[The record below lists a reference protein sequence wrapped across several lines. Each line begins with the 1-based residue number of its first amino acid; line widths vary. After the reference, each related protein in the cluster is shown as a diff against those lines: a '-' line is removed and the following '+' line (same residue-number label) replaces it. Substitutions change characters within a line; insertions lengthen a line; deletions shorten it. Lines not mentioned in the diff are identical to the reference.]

1 MFQREKHINL
11 TTYSNREQIN
21 FRRRMSTPRYTISPI
36 PKSISWLSQFL
47 SRNNGSSN
55 AFTAPT
61 NTNYYF
67 NVATSALAGA
77 LERFSGFFHSP
88 LFAPSG
94 TVRELNAVD
103 SEHKKNHQ
111 NDIWRIYQLSKHL
124 TKPGHVWSKFGSG
137 NKVSLTS
144 AARKMMED
152 GAKKKGTNG
161 NASLQD
167 IGKKSSSSLLS
178 SSSTSLSS
186 TISLD
191 SGDDGGPIGRET
203 RRRLVEWWSREYCA
217 GRMRLCVIGK
227 GVILYSGLI
236 TASLMQTSKIRWIIC
251 LIWQPIYSRPY
262 QITVRILYP
271 RFRIILLALTRKV
284 YVPPLPRISE
294 SVTDSSCF
302 GDRPWSLCRQSWTS
316 MPWR

>member
-11 TTYSNREQIN
+11 TTYSNREQNN
-21 FRRRMSTPRYTISPI
+21 FRRRMSTPRYTISLI
-36 PKSISWLSQFL
+36 PWTISWLSQFL

-61 NTNYYF
+61 NTNFYF

-103 SEHKKNHQ
+103 SENKKNLQ

-124 TKPGHVWSKFGSG
+124 TKPGHVWCKFGSG

-144 AARKMMED
+144 AARKLMEV

-161 NASLQD
+161 SASLQD
-167 IGKKSSSSLLS
+167 TSKKSSSSLVS

-186 TISLD
+186 TLSLE
-191 SGDDGGPIGRET
+191 SGDDGGAIGRET

-217 GRMRLCVIGK
+217 GRMRLCVVGK
-227 GVILYSGLI
+227 GMILYSGLTPI
-236 TASLMQTSKIRWIIC
+236 SLMQT
-251 LIWQPIYSRPY
+251 
-262 QITVRILYP
+262 
-271 RFRIILLALTRKV
+271 
-284 YVPPLPRISE
+284 
-294 SVTDSSCF
+294 
-302 GDRPWSLCRQSWTS
+302 
-316 MPWR
+316 